1 MKRLVNESKPD
12 LLKIIEYLSKDFESH
27 KERSYLSKFLILPAI
42 NSEYSQD
49 EMVQRLNAEVVE
61 AQEKFKLYHKE
72 LKMLQQSTVGSKEL
86 IQEIHEMK
94 QEKELLKNKIQKLMG
109 IIDRI
114 PDSKLWI
121 QAAQELRA
129 RQLEAQSLEEQIQ
142 NQKEQSLQ
150 IESKIAAAKTLIE
163 RVPTANE
170 VFAEVQAE
178 YLKSKYMAEF
188 GFNQQSKLA
197 QEKANQVK
205 MIMEKQ
211 VLREVDFEDIRAQ
224 IEQTKREIAELER
237 NNEKRN
243 ELVQLEREY
252 KDLEAKVASNGQRV
266 LRGEELQNYIA
277 QVRSKSMLYK
287 QKKQDLATLTIQH
300 NTLANELLV
309 QLFNL
314 VIAGSIPCPAR

>member
-1 MKRLVNESKPD
+1 MNESKPD
-12 LLKIIEYLSKDFESH
+12 LLKIIAYLSKDFESH

-61 AQEKFKLYHKE
+61 AQEKFKIYHKE
-72 LKMLQQSTVGSKEL
+72 MKMLQQSTVGSKEL
-86 IQEIHEMK
+86 MQEIQEMK

-150 IESKIAAAKTLIE
+150 IESKIAAAKTLLE

-170 VFAEVQAE
+170 AFAEVQAE

-224 IEQTKREIAELER
+224 IEQAKREIVELER

-252 KDLEAKVASNGQRV
+252 KDLEAMASNGQRV

-300 NTLANELLV
+300 NTLANELIV